1 MNKTKIISIVAM
13 VIVLFFIVF
22 SLIKGKEQP
31 KMQEQPQ
38 KQEEV
43 VQSEEDSVDEKPV
56 KIPDKKVTPTVEMDE
71 TKKDNIAK
79 DEKEAPVD
87 QPTEPDFEA
96 EFVKKYGKEQVDQAR
111 ITVTKTMAIWMLDET
126 NEAEWQPYAT
136 EHFYKKA
143 IQDIQISQDDKK
155 RDISNL
161 EIFATEPKN
170 DNEMRFVIFADWQ
183 LLDGVKT
190 VSTQRKMY
198 YADLVKLNEKWLVNE
213 IEGLDRV
220 FSDK

>member
-1 MNKTKIISIVAM
+1 MDKTKIIGIVAM
-13 VIVLFFIVF
+13 VVVLIFAVVA
-22 SLIKGKEQP
+22 LIKGKEEP
-31 KMQEQPQ
+31 EV
-38 KQEEV
+38 QEEPKKQAEV
-43 VQSEEDSVDEKPV
+43 VKEEPADELPT
-56 KIPDKKVTPTVEMDE
+56 KIPDKKVTPTVE
-71 TKKDNIAK
+71 K
-79 DEKEAPVD
+79 DEKKGKKEVENEKERAAE
-87 QPTEPDFEA
+87 QPTEPDFED
-96 EFVKKYGKEQVDQAR
+96 EFIKKFGNEPVDQAR
-111 ITVTKTMAIWMLDET
+111 ITVAKAMAIWVLDET
-126 NEAEWQPYAT
+126 NEVEWQPYAT

-143 IQDIQISQDDKK
+143 IEDIQISKDDKK

-198 YADLVKLNEKWLVNE
+198 YADVVKVDDKWLVNE

>member
-1 MNKTKIISIVAM
+1 M
-13 VIVLFFIVF
+13 
-22 SLIKGKEQP
+22 
-31 KMQEQPQ
+31 
-38 KQEEV
+38 
-43 VQSEEDSVDEKPV
+43 
-56 KIPDKKVTPTVEMDE
+56 
-71 TKKDNIAK
+71 
-79 DEKEAPVD
+79 D

-96 EFVKKYGKEQVDQAR
+96 EFVKKYGNEQVDQAR
-111 ITVTKTMAIWMLDET
+111 ITVTKTMAIWVLDET
-126 NEAEWQPYAT
+126 NEAEWRPYAT
-136 EHFYKKA
+136 EQFYKKA
-143 IQDIQISQDDKK
+143 IKDIQMSRDDKK

-170 DNEMRFVIFADWQ
+170 ENEMRFVIFADWQ

-198 YADLVKLNEKWLVNE
+198 YADVIKVDDEWLVNE